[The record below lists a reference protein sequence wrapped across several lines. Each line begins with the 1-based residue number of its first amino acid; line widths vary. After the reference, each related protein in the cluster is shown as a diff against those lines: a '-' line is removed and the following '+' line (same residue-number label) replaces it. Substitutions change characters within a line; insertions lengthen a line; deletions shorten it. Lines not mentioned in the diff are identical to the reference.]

1 MKNICVVGTGY
12 VGLVTGACLADLDN
26 NVVCLDI
33 VPEKIARLRAGEMP
47 IYEPG
52 LEPLVRR
59 NVAAARLRF
68 TTSYA
73 EAVGDADYIFIAVNT
88 PTVAGGFGADMSYV
102 EAAARSIAQHLR
114 RDTVIINK
122 STMPVGSGDLVSNI
136 LHEHLSANGVSV
148 AVVSNPE
155 FLREG
160 NAVQDFLRPDRV
172 VLGSTDRVAAERVAQ
187 LYLPLRAPI
196 VITDLYTAEMIKYA
210 SNAFLATKIS
220 FINEIARIC
229 DRLGADVKEVAAGM
243 GYDKRI
249 GRAFLDAGIGYGGSC
264 FEGDETVFVLNSP
277 NIAAERFE
285 TLYSKG
291 ATALTE
297 KDEEPSKGDAVE
309 LVRPTDQRVLAFDL
323 ETGQP
328 TLADVHAIT
337 RRPYKG
343 QMVTIATSMGRTLRV
358 TADHPVVLH
367 HAGAFDIVPAA
378 EVRPDDEVMALT
390 ELPTVTQALQPLNL
404 IELLRGTALE
414 ADVYV
419 TSDDGAFTARYAQ
432 YAAAIPPEMLRYPED
447 IRQHN
452 RMSLRL
458 FRHLTQA
465 GVLDVPAGTLKLY
478 TAKGAATMI
487 RALIP
492 VDADLLRFCGYYLA
506 EGYISQDT
514 RREGAVRERVGVCF
528 HEDETEYIAD
538 VQRILTRWGM
548 KFIEHHATHALT
560 TLVSS
565 RIFAWL
571 LRDVLKCGVRSE
583 DKTLPRLAFNVAP
596 ALRHEVIRGMLSG
609 DGSVKTVQDG
619 KNLALVYATVSK
631 ALADGMTLLLQSV
644 GVVPSLKSRMM
655 NKSTQPAYILQVSGY
670 DQIRELVD
678 AFGGKRRE
686 RITQLLAGYQ
696 RHIQPHGYQRKG
708 AYAVLRVREV
718 WSEPVETTV
727 YSIETSTGTLIA
739 SSGLISHN
747 CFPKDVKALAHMAD
761 EAGLHPQMLDAV
773 MKINEDQRRLPVD
786 KLIAEIGVEEGNLRG
801 RTVAVLGLAFKDNT
815 DDMRDAPSIDVINW
829 LIETGADVRVF
840 DPVATE
846 TAKGLFPDWEVTYC
860 VDEYDAA
867 RQADAVVLVTEW
879 KRFRDLNL
887 ARLRETMRPCA
898 DGPIFVDGRNLFDPG
913 ELKVAGFR
921 YRGIG
926 RGNGRRNGNGNGGTG
941 GDKPSAAP
949 TATTPAEHASKA
961 RANGAARPGGNGSG
975 KAGGRQR
982 RA

>member
-102 EAAARSIAQHLR
+102 EAAARSIAHHLR

-249 GRAFLDAGIGYGGSC
+249 GRAFLDAGVGYGGSC
-264 FEGDETVFVLNSP
+264 FPKD
-277 NIAAERFE
+277 I
-285 TLYSKG
+285 K
-291 ATALTE
+291 ALT
-297 KDEEPSKGDAVE
+297 
-309 LVRPTDQRVLAFDL
+309 
-323 ETGQP
+323 
-328 TLADVHAIT
+328 
-337 RRPYKG
+337 
-343 QMVTIATSMGRTLRV
+343 
-358 TADHPVVLH
+358 
-367 HAGAFDIVPAA
+367 
-378 EVRPDDEVMALT
+378 
-390 ELPTVTQALQPLNL
+390 
-404 IELLRGTALE
+404 
-414 ADVYV
+414 
-419 TSDDGAFTARYAQ
+419 
-432 YAAAIPPEMLRYPED
+432 
-447 IRQHN
+447 
-452 RMSLRL
+452 
-458 FRHLTQA
+458 
-465 GVLDVPAGTLKLY
+465 
-478 TAKGAATMI
+478 
-487 RALIP
+487 
-492 VDADLLRFCGYYLA
+492 
-506 EGYISQDT
+506 
-514 RREGAVRERVGVCF
+514 
-528 HEDETEYIAD
+528 
-538 VQRILTRWGM
+538 
-548 KFIEHHATHALT
+548 
-560 TLVSS
+560 
-565 RIFAWL
+565 
-571 LRDVLKCGVRSE
+571 
-583 DKTLPRLAFNVAP
+583 
-596 ALRHEVIRGMLSG
+596 
-609 DGSVKTVQDG
+609 
-619 KNLALVYATVSK
+619 
-631 ALADGMTLLLQSV
+631 
-644 GVVPSLKSRMM
+644 
-655 NKSTQPAYILQVSGY
+655 
-670 DQIRELVD
+670 
-678 AFGGKRRE
+678 
-686 RITQLLAGYQ
+686 
-696 RHIQPHGYQRKG
+696 
-708 AYAVLRVREV
+708 
-718 WSEPVETTV
+718 
-727 YSIETSTGTLIA
+727 
-739 SSGLISHN
+739 
-747 CFPKDVKALAHMAD
+747 HMAD
-761 EAGLHPQMLDAV
+761 SSGLHPQMLDAV